1 MSFISGLSASI
12 KSSRKKFNDCWPA
25 KLTAIWLLLVIG
37 FSAINWSSFSELKP
51 NGWGD
56 FLAGTMSPL
65 AFMWLVFG
73 YIQQGRQLRM
83 NTRELKLQRRA
94 LLLQQKEL
102 AEQVKATL
110 QVAGHAEQQAQASS
124 LMADLTLQEQK
135 KREFNNLQSSL
146 PVFRFTIISLTDESE
161 AARVLNEGG
170 SAIDVQ
176 FRNSNSEVLQLDCH
190 NLLNGESGILRL
202 DGVNLAN
209 DVLYV
214 SYRGYYSTRGQSS
227 AYELVIKDRVISR
240 KTI

>member
-1 MSFISGLSASI
+1 MKYLNMFALIATALWISG
-12 KSSRKKFNDCWPA
+12 
-25 KLTAIWLLLVIG
+25 VIY
-37 FSAINWSSFSELKP
+37 FARLDWTLMLKMKP
-51 NGWGD
+51 NEWGD
-56 FLAGTMSPL
+56 FLAGTVSPL
-65 AFMWLVFG
+65 AFFWLVVG
-73 YIQQGRQLRM
+73 YLQQGVALRL
-83 NTRELKLQRRA
+83 NTDEIKLQREA
-94 LLLQQKEL
+94 LLLQHQEL

-176 FRNSNSEVLQLDCH
+176 FRNSNSEMLQLDCH

-227 AYELVIKDRVISR
+227 AYEFVIKDRVISR